1 MRTATG
7 CTAGPL
13 MPPVL
18 FANTKLLLFISI
30 FMPVMVLMS
39 ETASAPPASAA
50 LAISAMLV
58 TFGESF
64 MITGCFAY
72 FFISLV
78 IVSTPFGSVPKA
90 IPPSLTLG
98 HEIFI
103 SIISI
108 GSSAR
113 RFTTS
118 RYSSSE

>member
-1 MRTATG
+1 
-7 CTAGPL
+7 

-30 FMPVMVLMS
+30 FMPVIVLMS

-50 LAISAMLV
+50 LAISAILV

-64 MITGCFAY
+64 MITGFAY
-72 FFISLV
+72 FLISLV

>member
-1 MRTATG
+1 
-7 CTAGPL
+7 
-13 MPPVL
+13 
-18 FANTKLLLFISI
+18 
-30 FMPVMVLMS
+30 MPVIVLMS

-50 LAISAMLV
+50 LAISAILV